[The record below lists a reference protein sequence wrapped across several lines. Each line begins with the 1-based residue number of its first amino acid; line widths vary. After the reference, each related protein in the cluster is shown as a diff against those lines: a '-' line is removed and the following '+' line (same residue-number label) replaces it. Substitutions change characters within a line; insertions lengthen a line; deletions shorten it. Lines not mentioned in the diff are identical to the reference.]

1 MILLNILFRILQDLH
16 FNYVINKILLLKN
29 NGYDLVLLEQ
39 IYRVFVP
46 QQRFEFLVLQ
56 QARS

>member
-39 IYRVFVP
+39 RVFVP
-46 QQRFEFLVLQ
+46 QQRFEVLVLQ
-56 QARS
+56 LARS